1 MQAAARAALGELA
14 RGLSTGAVVLA
25 GSARCPPCTLS
36 CAPCPDCVC
45 GAAVGARLASRDD
58 DVGGAA
64 GLVVVFILGTCWGI
78 AIVLFVLYFVS
89 RRGQGSPR
97 SKLVRSHS
105 ICQ

>member
-45 GAAVGARLASRDD
+45 GAAVGARLASRDHD

-64 GLVVVFILGTCWGI
+64 SLVLVFFLGTCWGI
-78 AIVLFVLYFVS
+78 AIVIFVLYFVS
-89 RRGQGSPR
+89 RRGQPR
-97 SKLVRSHS
+97 GKLVRSHS